1 MPSPSTLKVHS
12 ISTWPAGFGV
22 KFFISIWPTK
32 KLSLDLVPSPS
43 RTRTVMKDQLSS
55 TVLNFTDSLTGIVEF
70 LLIIGYI
77 SKETFGL
84 QKSLRNQLI
93 SSSTL
98 ISVPSVRG
106 VTSLIKNC
114 WTPLI
119 KLAACLV
126 APKATTQSGSISDSP
141 RMMVGAPSKKSASL
155 TESLGMRDEPPT
167 RTNSWMSVFSNY
179 ASSKASTIQSIVL
192 CR

>member
-1 MPSPSTLKVHS
+1 MPSPSILKLSS
-12 ISTWPAGFGV
+12 ISTWPAGFRV
-22 KFFISIWPTK
+22 KFYILIWPTK
-32 KLSLDLVPSPS
+32 QLSTDLVPSPS
-43 RTRTVMKDQLSS
+43 STRTVMKVQLSS
-55 TVLNFTDSLTGIVEF
+55 TVLNFTEFLHGIVEF
-70 LLIIGYI
+70 LIMIGYI
-77 SKETFGL
+77 SKVACGSR
-84 QKSLRNQLI
+84 KSLTNQLM